1 MARDGNGTYSV
12 PNTFLPNTV
21 MSASAVNGNFTDA
34 GSELTG
40 SLARDGQSSM
50 SGQFKATAGSVG
62 APGIS
67 WGSDANTGFR
77 WVTAD
82 EMRWVAGSAD
92 RFYIDSVGKAWA
104 LGAFDVAGALNIGGA
119 LSGAGVPDLAAIEAL
134 SGNGLLKRTGAA
146 TWALDTITTSLQFTI
161 NNSGSVLE
169 TGILGDIVAPY
180 AMVITS
186 VTLLADT
193 SGACVVDIWKDTYA
207 NYPPTDADT
216 ITAAAPPTIAASG
229 VKSVD
234 STLTGWTTTVTAG
247 DTLRF
252 NLDSV
257 TAITRLTVII
267 TGTRFA

>member
-21 MSASAVNGNFTDA
+21 MSASAVNQNFTDA

-40 SLARDGQSSM
+40 SLARDGQSAM
-50 SGQFKATAGSVG
+50 SGQFKATAGSTS
-62 APGIS
+62 APGIG

-77 WVTAD
+77 WATAD
-82 EMRWVAGSAD
+82 EMRWVAGGSD
-92 RFYIDSVGKAWA
+92 RMYIDSVGKMFA
-104 LGAFDVAGALNIGGA
+104 LGAWDVAGALNLQGA
-119 LSGAGVPDLAAIEAL
+119 LSGAGVADLAAIEAL
-134 SGNGLLKRTGAA
+134 SGNGLLTRTGAA
-146 TWALDTITTSLQFTI
+146 TWALNTVTSSLQFVA
-161 NNSGSVLE
+161 NNNGVVLP

-207 NYPPTDADT
+207 NYPPTDADS
-216 ITAAAPPTIAASG
+216 ITSATPPTITASG

-234 STLTGWTTTVTAG
+234 STLTSWTTTVTAG

-257 TAITRLTVII
+257 TAITRLTIII